1 MDKTEKQQYIKEL
14 KKLRLELSENG
25 AENRNYEEILR
36 RYSSVLPKMINDPI
50 RPAAKAGKDVEREP

>member
-1 MDKTEKQQYIKEL
+1 MDARCAL

-36 RYSSVLPKMINDPI
+36 RYSSVLPRMVNDPI